1 MRKRTLTEL
10 AKAAGGRVRG
20 PGHLP
25 VAGVNTIADAGNDQ
39 ITWASQGRYR
49 DALEKSRA
57 TAVVVSAE
65 FGPTPMPAIL
75 CPDPEL
81 GILRILE
88 LFAPPIPAPPVG
100 RDASARIADNVEIG
114 ADSAIGPNVV
124 VGAGAHIGGRV
135 VLHANVFVGDES
147 VIGDDCVFWPG
158 VIVRER
164 CTLGDRVIIHS
175 NAVIGADGFGYHY
188 AQGCHQKIPQIGT
201 VQIEDDVEIGAGACI
216 DRAKLGA
223 TVVGAGSKID
233 NLVQIGHNVQ
243 IGPQCIVAG
252 QAGLSGS
259 ARLGRGVLVGGQA
272 GISDHHTVGD
282 GAKVGGGAA
291 VLNDIPAGASVL
303 GFPARDSRAVMR
315 EHVLVRRLPEF
326 VTALRDLIKRVEQLE
341 AAADDS

>member
-1 MRKRTLTEL
+1 MPQRTLTEL
-10 AKAAGGRVRG
+10 ATAAGGSVRG
-20 PGHLP
+20 PGDLL
-25 VAGVNTIADAGNDQ
+25 VGGVNTLVDAGNDQ
-39 ITWASQGRYR
+39 ITWASQNRYR

-57 TAVVVSAE
+57 AAVVVPVE

-88 LFAPPIPAPPVG
+88 LFAPPVPAPPLG
-100 RDASARIADNVEIG
+100 RDASAHITDDAEIG

-124 VGAGAHIGGRV
+124 VGAGARIGSRT

-147 VIGDDCVFWPG
+147 VIGDDCVLWPG

-164 CTLGDRVIIHS
+164 CTLGNRIIIHS
-175 NAVIGADGFGYHY
+175 NAVIGTDGFGYHY
-188 AQGCHQKIPQIGT
+188 AQGGHQKIPQIGT
-201 VQIEDDVEIGAGACI
+201 VQIEDDVEIGAGTCI

-223 TVVGAGSKID
+223 TVIGAGSKID

-259 ARLGRGVLVGGQA
+259 VRLGSGVLVGGQA
-272 GISDHHTVGD
+272 GFSEQQTVGD
-282 GAKVGGGAA
+282 GAQVGGGAA
-291 VLNDIPAGASVL
+291 VVNDIPAGASVM
-303 GFPARDSRAVMR
+303 GFPARDSRVVMR
-315 EHVLVRRLPEF
+315 ENVLVRRLPELA
-326 VTALRDLIKRVEQLE
+326 TTLKDLIKRVEQLE
-341 AAADDS
+341 AAADHS